1 MDSASTCSRVLL
13 SCYQAVV
20 LGHRYSSRS
29 TATMK
34 AVVYDS
40 PNVVKVVE
48 KDIPTAGE
56 GEAVVRVS

>member
-1 MDSASTCSRVLL
+1 
-13 SCYQAVV
+13 
-20 LGHRYSSRS
+20 
-29 TATMK
+29 MK